1 MNFES
6 IMDILNKPIVIATL
20 GAFLVYG
27 LNRLYASKPK
37 WAKYEGTI
45 ISAVKSA
52 EKAIPDDTDNK
63 GLARLNNAMQYVIKI
78 YEAKHGK
85 APTAA
90 MRSDLQEGIQ
100 IVHEKLDSAGTL
112 KKS

>member
-1 MNFES
+1 
-6 IMDILNKPIVIATL
+6 MDILNKPIVIATL

-27 LNRLYASKPK
+27 LNRRYASKPK

-100 IVHEKLDSAGTL
+100 IVHAAIASTN
-112 KKS
+112 SQM